1 MKKLLVID
9 SSFSYEA
16 IQQRGLQSSVTCRDL
31 NGYFFHVWSVHPFAT
46 LVTSDSWCSRFGLP
60 VYYKI
65 NSSHTFIE
73 GKIGHFKFLKS
84 LSTLNFIISQ
94 IKLFFILYKLI
105 KIEKINIIRASSP
118 LYVGLFSW
126 ALSRLAG
133 IPFVVRVG
141 GNHDKIYTDTKKM
154 QEYRLFRLRFIE
166 KRVER
171 FIFKRADLIA
181 GANQDNLNFALSNY
195 APLNKTTIFRYGNLI
210 NEKHFIDPKLR
221 RISISVNEPFLKQKF
236 ILYVGRLE
244 PVKRPHDVITLLS
257 NLSKSYFEINA
268 VLVGEGQLIES
279 LKNYAKSNGVES
291 KVYFMGN
298 KDQNWLSGILPLCS
312 AFISPHT
319 GRALTEAALAGAPVV
334 AYDVDWQS
342 EIIIHEETGEL
353 VPFGD
358 TQKLTESTI
367 KILLNKDYSN
377 KIGTNLRELTLEMM
391 DPISL
396 NAHEKN
402 QYEILLKNCNYSK

>member
-1 MKKLLVID
+1 
-9 SSFSYEA
+9 
-16 IQQRGLQSSVTCRDL
+16 
-31 NGYFFHVWSVHPFAT
+31 VWSVHPFAT

-60 VYYKI
+60 VYYEM
-65 NSSHTFIE
+65 NASHTFIE
-73 GKIGHFKFLKS
+73 GKIGRFNFLKS
-84 LSTLNFIISQ
+84 LSALNFIISQ
-94 IKLFFILYKLI
+94 ITLLLILYKLI
-105 KIEKINIIRASSP
+105 KIENINLIRASSP

-126 ALSRLAG
+126 ALSRMTG

-141 GNHDKIYTDTKKM
+141 GNHDRIYSDTKKM
-154 QEYRLFRLRFIE
+154 QEYRLFRFRFIE
-166 KRVER
+166 KIVER

-181 GANQDNLNFALSNY
+181 GANQDNLNFALLNC
-195 APLNKTTIFRYGNLI
+195 APLHKTTIFRYGNLI
-210 NEKHFIDPKLR
+210 NEKHFIDPDLR
-221 RISISVNEPFLKQKF
+221 RLANSVNESFSNEKF

-244 PVKRPHDVITLLS
+244 SVKRPSDVITLLS
-257 NLSKSYFEINA
+257 NLINLNFEINA

-279 LKNYAKSNGVES
+279 LKTYAKSIGIES

-298 KDQNWLSGILPLCS
+298 KDQNWLSSILPLCS

-342 EIIIHEETGEL
+342 EIIIPEVTGEL

-358 TQKLTESTI
+358 ILKLTESTI
-367 KILLNKDYSN
+367 KILSNRDYSN
-377 KIGTNLRELTLEMM
+377 KIGANLRKLTLKMM

-396 NAHEKN
+396 NAHEQK
-402 QYEILLKNCNYSK
+402 QYELLLQKMK